1 MIEYYVK
8 QTMLERLKL
17 GIDDNYIVYLKFTN
31 EKESE
36 VFSDLAERVFTQLDE
51 YLSGNRKRF
60 ELPLKLEG
68 TDFQQN
74 VWNSILSIPYGET
87 RSYMDIA
94 FLAGNKKAVRVVG
107 AACKNNPVWIIVPCH
122 RVIASDGKMSGYAG
136 GVQMKNKLLLIE
148 KENVL

>member
-17 GIDDNYIVYLKFTN
+17 GIDDNYIVYLKLTN

-36 VFSDLAERVFTQLDE
+36 MFSDLAERVFTQLDE

-74 VWNSILSIPYGET
+74 VWNSILSIPY
-87 RSYMDIA
+87 
-94 FLAGNKKAVRVVG
+94 VRVVG